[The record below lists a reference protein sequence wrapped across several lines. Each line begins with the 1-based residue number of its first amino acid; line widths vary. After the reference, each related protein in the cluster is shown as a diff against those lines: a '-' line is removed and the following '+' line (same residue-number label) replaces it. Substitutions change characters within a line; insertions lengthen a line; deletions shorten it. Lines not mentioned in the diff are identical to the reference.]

1 LKTIAALRDWQP
13 TDTAKAVVL
22 AAACAPLTLL
32 LFDAASDGLGAN
44 PVEAVLHRTGDWAL
58 RLLLVTLAITPLRRW
73 TGWQWLLRFR
83 RLLGLVAFGYALL
96 HGLTYVVLDR
106 GLLWDEIVADVLER
120 PYFTV
125 GLTALLLMV
134 PLAATSTRAMMR
146 RLGRRW
152 QQLHRLVYA
161 AGVLAV
167 LHFLWASKL
176 DRVEPLVYAGILA
189 VLLLSRVPGAL
200 RVRRHAAVR
209 GPCSSPP

>member
-1 LKTIAALRDWQP
+1 MKTIAALRDWQP

-152 QQLHRLVYA
+152 QQLHRLVYPIA
-161 AGVLAV
+161 LLAV
-167 LHFLWASKL
+167 VHYLWLVKKDL
-176 DRVEPLVYAGILA
+176 TTPLVYGAVTL
-189 VLLLSRVPGAL
+189 VLLAL
-200 RVRRHAAVR
+200 RLQWGVGLLHAVR
-209 GPCSSPP
+209 SRLVPART